1 MKFEN
6 GFTVQA
12 PIDEVWR
19 TLLDVERVAP
29 CMPGAEVTERVG
41 DDAYKVAVKVKVGPM
56 SMTYR
61 GEVQIVE
68 TDEAERRATMRVKAK
83 EARGQGTADADV
95 RMQLADEDD
104 GGTRATIETEVQMS
118 GKIAAMGQGVIGDVS
133 ARLIETF
140 AENLAAMLAD
150 GGASAAVLPVETSAY
165 GQGGGAT
172 ATLAP
177 PVTASAAPRP
187 TPQAQSSLPVGKII
201 AGVIAGRLTNP
212 RTLLTVT
219 GVFAVVFLLIGFLIG
234 RVT

>member
-6 GFTVQA
+6 AFFVQA
-12 PIDEVWR
+12 QIDEVWR

-68 TDEAERRATMRVKAK
+68 TDEAARVATMRVKAK
-83 EARGQGTADADV
+83 ESRGQGTADADV
-95 RMQLADEDD
+95 RMGLSEQD
-104 GGTRATIETEVQMS
+104 GGTRAVIETEVQMS
-118 GKIAAMGQGVIGDVS
+118 GRIAAMGQSVIGDVS

-150 GGASAAVLPVETSAY
+150 GGTSSDGLPVETSAY
-165 GQGGGAT
+165 VTGGGAT
-172 ATLAP
+172 ATLAE
-177 PVTASAAPRP
+177 PVAAPAASVP
-187 TPQAQSSLPVGKII
+187 APLTQSSLPVGKIV
-201 AGVIAGRLTNP
+201 AGVIAARLANP
-212 RTLLTVT
+212 RTLLAATV
-219 GVFAVVFLLIGFLIG
+219 VFAVVFLLIGFLIG